1 MADFLVRI
9 ALTGVL
15 ENDDSYVA
23 LDTLMLH
30 YDFTRSIL
38 GAEGD
43 EYRLAAGTYE
53 GESTMAADELR
64 VELAEAIEDELE
76 TGFSILVVERVSA
89 SWSGLPAFEPAT
101 QEEE

>member
-43 EYRLAAGTYE
+43 EYRLAAGH
-53 GESTMAADELR
+53 L
-64 VELAEAIEDELE
+64 
-76 TGFSILVVERVSA
+76 
-89 SWSGLPAFEPAT
+89 
-101 QEEE
+101 